1 MKINPTRIINYL
13 SLNDSPKMVH
23 RSTDIVLGVG
33 AFALVHIETENVSDE
48 KGKRRKRRENV
59 LYK

>member
-1 MKINPTRIINYL
+1 MTH
-13 SLNDSPKMVH
+13 PKMVH

-33 AFALVHIETENVSDE
+33 AFAIVHIETENVSDE